1 MIYIDIKTRL
11 STLNDY
17 DNLDDL
23 IIETTFKHIPCCRDV
38 CEYFFEEKYN
48 KKFNETSWYLE
59 TDAKEFIKAIEDKWF
74 LNLIDEAA
82 LYSKRDFKNF
92 LISKYR
98 SSINS
103 LINNAILK
111 EDLVPEDYYIENFD
125 FE

>member
-17 DNLDDL
+17 DSIDDL
-23 IIETTFKHIPCCRDV
+23 IIETTFKHLPCCRDI

-48 KKFNETSWYLE
+48 KKFNDTSWYLE
-59 TDAKEFIKAIEDKWF
+59 TDAKEFIKDIEDKWF
-74 LNLIDEAA
+74 LNRINEEA
-82 LYSKRDFKNF
+82 LYSKREFKNF

-98 SSINS
+98 SNINS

-111 EDLVPEDYYIENFD
+111 KDLVPEDYYLENFD